1 MERSKIVT
9 VVPAYNEEK
18 TISYI
23 TRELKNYSD
32 VIVVDDN
39 SLDNTNNLV
48 KKNNV
53 ILIRNNKNLGYE
65 KSLNIGLFKA
75 IELDYD
81 YAITFDG
88 DGEHFVSDLAK
99 FIDLIQSG

>member
-53 ILIRNNKNLGYE
+53 IFYCRVTFYFFNEAVRLGKY
-65 KSLNIGLFKA
+65 
-75 IELDYD
+75 
-81 YAITFDG
+81 
-88 DGEHFVSDLAK
+88 
-99 FIDLIQSG
+99 